1 MNLALLVLR
10 LTVGLLVAAHG
21 IQKVSNHLGGHGL
34 EAEAVDLAAHGL
46 RGGKAAAALSGL
58 TQIGAGLSI
67 SAGFLTPLG
76 TAGVIGVMLVAASTK
91 VAHGLWVQ
99 RDGME
104 YPLLLAVLA
113 AVVAIAGPGHW
124 SLDRLAGF
132 PDNRVSALVAI
143 GVGVVAAAAAVPAL
157 RQRSH
162 QASDQL

>member
-1 MNLALLVLR
+1 LR

-46 RGGKAAAALSGL
+46 RGGKAAAAALSGL

-91 VAHGLWVQ
+91 VGHGLWVQ